1 MKHLHT
7 SLDTLFKPTEATFT
21 SPSLPSGPTIP
32 TRMPLATIKS
42 SRCAWK
48 YDAGE
53 VSYVIL
59 PLDTQFSYS
68 TPKPFDRLSH
78 LSRSIFYQFY
88 LSHVDRV
95 LYFRSE
101 DEAYLQCYLYG
112 KHLPSSKLTYL
123 QATYPEY
130 FI

>member
-1 MKHLHT
+1 MKHLHA
-7 SLDTLFKPTEATFT
+7 SLDTLFKPSNPTFT

-32 TRMPLATIKS
+32 ARMPLATIKS

-48 YDAGE
+48 YHAGE

-68 TPKPFDRLSH
+68 TPKPFNRLSH
-78 LSRSIFYQFY
+78 LSGSVFYQFY
-88 LSHVDRV
+88 LNHIDTVQ
-95 LYFRSE
+95 YFRSE
-101 DEAYLQCYLYG
+101 DEAYLQCYFCG
-112 KHLPSSKLTYL
+112 KPLPSFKLTYL